1 MKLSIDCVK
10 DILAAVE
17 NKAFGETFTISSL
30 AKGKSQSDDFLK
42 KYENEIDTLWDKKY
56 IKRSII
62 DYSSTWEPIFS
73 KCKITDDGKAYLESE
88 KRSRICFLIPVIIS
102 ILGVLIS
109 FFR

>member
-1 MKLSIDCVK
+1 MESISKRTKKVLK
-10 DILAAVE
+10 Y
-17 NKAFGETFTISSL
+17 IS
-30 AKGKSQSDDFLK
+30 KGKPQSDDFLK
-42 KYENEIDTLWDKKY
+42 KYEIEIDTLWDKKY
-56 IKRSII
+56 IERSII

-73 KCKITDDGKAYLESE
+73 KCEITDDGKAYLESE

>member
-1 MKLSIDCVK
+1 MESISKRTKKVLK
-10 DILAAVE
+10 Y
-17 NKAFGETFTISSL
+17 IS
-30 AKGKSQSDDFLK
+30 KGKPQSDDFLK

-56 IKRSII
+56 IERSII

-73 KCKITDDGKAYLESE
+73 KCEITDDGKAYLESE

-109 FFR
+109 FFH

>member
-1 MKLSIDCVK
+1 MESISKRTKKVLK
-10 DILAAVE
+10 Y
-17 NKAFGETFTISSL
+17 IST
-30 AKGKSQSDDFLK
+30 GKPQSDDFLK

-56 IKRSII
+56 IERSII

-73 KCKITDDGKAYLESE
+73 KCEITDDGKAYLESE

>member
-1 MKLSIDCVK
+1 MESISKRTKKVLK
-10 DILAAVE
+10 Y
-17 NKAFGETFTISSL
+17 IS
-30 AKGKSQSDDFLK
+30 KGKPQSDDFLK

-56 IKRSII
+56 IERSII

-73 KCKITDDGKAYLESE
+73 KCEITDDGKAYLESE

>member
-1 MKLSIDCVK
+1 MESISKRTKKVLK
-10 DILAAVE
+10 Y
-17 NKAFGETFTISSL
+17 IS
-30 AKGKSQSDDFLK
+30 KGKPQSDDFLK

-56 IKRSII
+56 IERSII

-73 KCKITDDGKAYLESE
+73 KCEITDDGKAYLESE
-88 KRSRICFLIPVIIS
+88 KRSRICFLIPIIIS

>member
-1 MKLSIDCVK
+1 M
-10 DILAAVE
+10 E
-17 NKAFGETFTISSL
+17 FISKRTKMVLKYIS
-30 AKGKSQSDDFLK
+30 KGKPQSDGFLK

-56 IKRSII
+56 IERSII

-73 KCKITDDGKAYLESE
+73 KCEITDNGKAYLESE